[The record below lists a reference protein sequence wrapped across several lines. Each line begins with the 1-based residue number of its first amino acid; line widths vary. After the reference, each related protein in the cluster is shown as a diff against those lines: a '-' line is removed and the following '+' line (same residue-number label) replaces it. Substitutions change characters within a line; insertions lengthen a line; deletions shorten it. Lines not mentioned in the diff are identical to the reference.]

1 MGVYC
6 RKMDFF
12 SSSLPFR
19 LLRTL
24 VSNWWTTDKKSNV
37 TIFAVPWNMRSLKVT
52 RKKTPLSL
60 WLFAVSFLLNRSWS
74 IVARRKLRQCKGV
87 FCDVRAFYCD
97 RMRWLHFYTLFIFT
111 NEMRF
116 FFQPHSFWVLLGSLY
131 GWTVQW
137 IPKWSKARAF
147 QPLSS
152 FSWRQLIAEPLAK

>member
-74 IVARRKLRQCKGV
+74 IVVRRKLRQCKGV

-116 FFQPHSFWVLLGSLY
+116 FSCRIHFGCCWAACTVGLFNGFRSDRKRARSSHSVRSH
-131 GWTVQW
+131 
-137 IPKWSKARAF
+137 
-147 QPLSS
+147 
-152 FSWRQLIAEPLAK
+152 EDN